1 MGIARRF
8 GGSSLFL
15 LVTTGFLNLAM
26 VVFHRA
32 MSSGLAEDYGQ
43 LATLIGLVNVVT
55 GLTAGLGVWITRR
68 VAGDVAAGGLASARG
83 RLLRL
88 APRFALGLVGAGAV
102 VAAAGPLVVD
112 FFHIAS
118 WGLYA
123 LAVATVVSLL
133 AETVVRGATQGAQ
146 RFGQLGWS
154 MVAEGV
160 GRAGIA
166 WLLVAAGAGIAGGL
180 LGWVVGGVFG
190 LVVCLPGLLGPAA
203 SPPPDPRTGLHDVA
217 RLASDT
223 GCTAL
228 YVVMCNLDLFAVQHV
243 FPDAEAALYARAS
256 LVAKTLLFAPVAL
269 VTVLLPRVADARAR
283 GEDPLPLLATAL
295 KWTAGL
301 LLAAFVVVVAFT
313 DNVILLLCGEDP
325 IFQSIGSLVHM
336 FTLAVMPLAAWQVVL
351 YYQLARG
358 DRRPIVLPALTVAAY
373 AVALV
378 FFHDTFDEVVACLAT
393 AGLVALAGGL
403 ALSLRGNP

>member
-1 MGIARRF
+1 
-8 GGSSLFL
+8 
-15 LVTTGFLNLAM
+15 M

-32 MSSGLAEDYGQ
+32 MSSELAEDYGQ

-55 GLTAGLGVWITRR
+55 GLTAGVGVWITRR
-68 VAGDVAAGGLASARG
+68 VAIDAAAGGLESARG

-88 APRFALGLVGAGAV
+88 APRFALGLAGVGAVILATGP
-102 VAAAGPLVVD
+102 VAID
-112 FFHIAS
+112 FFHIES

-133 AETVVRGATQGAQ
+133 AETVARGTTQGVQ

-154 MVAEGV
+154 MIAEGI
-160 GRAGIA
+160 GRAGVG

-180 LGWVVGGVFG
+180 LGWVIGGVFG
-190 LVVCLPGLLGPAA
+190 LLVCLPGLIGPAT
-203 SPPPDPRTGLHDVA
+203 PPPPATRTGLHDVA

-228 YVVMCNLDLFAVQHV
+228 YVVMCNLDLFAVQHL
-243 FPDAEAALYARAS
+243 FPEPEAALYARAS

-283 GEDPLPLLATAL
+283 GEDPRHLLATAL

-301 LLAAFVVVVAFT
+301 LLGGFLVVLAFT
-313 DNVILLLCGEDP
+313 DTVIVLLCGSDP
-325 IFQSIGSLVHM
+325 AFQSIASLIHV
-336 FTLAVMPLAAWQVVL
+336 FCLSVMPLAAWQVVL

-373 AVALV
+373 AVALT
-378 FFHDTFDEVVACLAT
+378 FFHDSFQDVVACLAA
-393 AGLVALAGGL
+393 AGLVSLAGGL
-403 ALSLRGNP
+403 VLSLRGEP